1 MPTLFAVIRA
11 YSPAWDRSA
20 PMEAQP
26 GWGDHARFMDGLAG
40 EGFVVAGGPLA
51 GTEEVLLIVRARD
64 RADVAAR
71 LAADPW
77 GDDLLRLVR
86 VEEWTLRLGALDSA

>member
-1 MPTLFAVIRA
+1 
-11 YSPAWDRSA
+11 
-20 PMEAQP
+20 MEAQP